1 MRPRGWYISRAWRA
15 VLDGPEHLTEGESMK
30 KYIHINQHIIRR
42 NKSNGYNEP
51 VITVKTYKS
60 NTYGHSVEVNG
71 PCKIVYSPDKP
82 LSCGARVWI
91 ETEAEVTVTDTS
103 PAGGVKEVA

>member
-1 MRPRGWYISRAWRA
+1 MDVP
-15 VLDGPEHLTEGESMK
+15 VLDGPAHKQKGKMK

-60 NTYGHSVEVNG
+60 NDYGHEVTVNG

-91 ETEAEVTVTDTS
+91 ETEAGVTVVNQS
-103 PAGGVKEVA
+103 PASTKDVA